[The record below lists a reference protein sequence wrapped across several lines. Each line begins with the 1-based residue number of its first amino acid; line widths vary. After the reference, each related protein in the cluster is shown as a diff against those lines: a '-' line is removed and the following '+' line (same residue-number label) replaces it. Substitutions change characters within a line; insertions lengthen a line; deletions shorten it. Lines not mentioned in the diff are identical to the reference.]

1 MGVPKA
7 VIPWEFS
14 GTFRLPTHTFFPSS
28 WMFGG
33 EIANNESPSTHVRDL
48 DVAQRRIQEKILGK
62 QASLSQTDGIFLP
75 I

>member
-1 MGVPKA
+1 MGVPKT

-48 DVAQRRIQEKILGK
+48 DVVQ
-62 QASLSQTDGIFLP
+62 
-75 I
+75 